1 MAPHTTPSSL
11 HSPPEGDDGR
21 QLVKTTGGKPMYTS
35 TPTHA
40 NTSIEHGRNFPDAL
54 SAILKVAIHT
64 KASLKTEGLD
74 AALVTIQE
82 KLSSP
87 DVNAQVEMLTSSE
100 SDDQKDEI
108 ASKLA
113 AMLSDGNANVTDGLK
128 AYDLDL
134 QKVIK
139 VAAETVEKSPEFSRF
154 LRKTPSIA
162 SAESDSPD
170 RLRQVSQR
178 RHRSLSSSGKSDFFQ
193 DGRVEPLTID
203 VVKHLRE
210 QLKAATIEKEEF
222 KQKFQVALTEKTNA
236 ELKLVERTAGWEKGA
251 AGWEEIKAGWEERK
265 VAWAE
270 EKASWAKTERRL
282 EQYADGYK
290 QDKEKWENIYAEA
303 KAEHKEEKDRL
314 DSQLMEWNQRHAE
327 EKAERG
333 KQERRH
339 QLEMRETRNLHDK
352 EMKRREALEEELK
365 ALRARL
371 YPSA

>member
-1 MAPHTTPSSL
+1 
-11 HSPPEGDDGR
+11 
-21 QLVKTTGGKPMYTS
+21 MYTS

-40 NTSIEHGRNFPDAL
+40 NTSIEPGRKFPDAL
-54 SAILKVAIHT
+54 SAILNVAIHT

-74 AALVTIQE
+74 AALATIQE

-87 DVNAQVEMLTSSE
+87 DINAQVEMLTSSE
-100 SDDQKDEI
+100 SDGQKDEI

-113 AMLSDGNANVTDGLK
+113 AMLSDGNANVTEGLK

-162 SAESDSPD
+162 SAKSDSPD

-178 RHRSLSSSGKSDFFQ
+178 RRRSLSSSGKSDFFQ

-210 QLKAATIEKEEF
+210 QLKAATTEKEEF
-222 KQKFQVALTEKTNA
+222 KQKFQVALTERTNA
-236 ELKLVERTAGWEKGA
+236 ELKLVERTAGWEKGT
-251 AGWEEIKAGWEERK
+251 AGWEEIKAGWEELKAGWEERK

-270 EKASWAKTERRL
+270 EKATWAKTERRL

-290 QDKEKWENIYAEA
+290 QDKEGYKQDKEKWEKMYVEARAEL
-303 KAEHKEEKDRL
+303 KAENKSLEERADT
-314 DSQLMEWNQRHAE
+314 
-327 EKAERG
+327 AERELG
-333 KQERRH
+333 DLRAEVKADRDKQERRH
-339 QLEMRETRNLHDK
+339 HTEMREVRTLHDK
-352 EMKRREALEEELK
+352 EVQRLVAEINALKE
-365 ALRARL
+365 RL
-371 YPSA
+371 HVSA

>member
-1 MAPHTTPSSL
+1 MAPHTL
-11 HSPPEGDDGR
+11 QSPPEGDDGR

-40 NTSIEHGRNFPDAL
+40 NTSIEPGRNFPDAL

-139 VAAETVEKSPEFSRF
+139 VAAETVEKSPDFSRF

-162 SAESDSPD
+162 SAESDSPN

-210 QLKAATIEKEEF
+210 QLKAATTEKEEF
-222 KQKFQVALTEKTNA
+222 KQKFQIAITEKTKA
-236 ELKLVERTAGWEKGA
+236 ELQLAERTAGWEKGT
-251 AGWEEIKAGWEERK
+251 AGWEEIKAGWEEL
-265 VAWAE
+265 
-270 EKASWAKTERRL
+270 KAGWAKTEKRL

-290 QDKEKWENIYAEA
+290 QDKEGYKQDKEKWEKMYVEARAEL
-303 KAEHKEEKDRL
+303 KAESKILGERAETAETELKELRAEGKADR
-314 DSQLMEWNQRHAE
+314 D
-327 EKAERG
+327 

-339 QLEMRETRNLHDK
+339 HTEMREVRTLHDK
-352 EMKRREALEEELK
+352 EVQRLVAEINALKE
-365 ALRARL
+365 RL
-371 YPSA
+371 HVSA